1 MLPSPDSA
9 PRLDATL
16 YEIVTALRA
25 NMQIA
30 NAQGDWQPCA
40 LCRLTTRSVGR
51 WLRVFVGEYV
61 NDPAARETLRRAR
74 GFCALHARQLE
85 SLGDP
90 LAVAILYSDLAGL
103 ARERW
108 EQQGGRAGGRS
119 GGSGLLQRLRPG
131 AATSAAAP
139 CPACA
144 AQTEAQGRYVHALAD
159 GLENAEVWSALDSD
173 AGLCVPHVEQLII
186 FASPAAALR
195 LRECEIERLTALQAE
210 LEEIVR
216 KNDHRFRGE
225 AWGPEKDAWRRA
237 LDKLKR
243 DAQS

>member
-1 MLPSPDSA
+1 MPHSPDAA

-25 NMQIA
+25 NVQGLT
-30 NAQGDWQPCA
+30 AQGDWQPCA
-40 LCRLTTRSVGR
+40 VCRLTTRSVGR
-51 WLRVFVGEYV
+51 WLRAFVGEYV

-74 GFCALHARQLE
+74 GFCALHTRQLE

-90 LAVAILYSDLAGL
+90 LAVAILYSDLARL

-108 EQQGGRAGGRS
+108 EQQGGRAGGQ
-119 GGSGLLQRLRPG
+119 GVASGLLLRLRPG
-131 AATSAAAP
+131 AAAGADKP
-139 CPACA
+139 CPACD

-159 GLENAEVWSALDSD
+159 GLENAEVLDALESD
-173 AGLCVPHVEQLII
+173 AGLCVPHVEQLLA
-186 FASPAAALR
+186 FASPANAPRLR
-195 LRECEIERLTALQAE
+195 LREIERLAALQAE

-243 DAQS
+243 DTPT